1 MNASPRDLIRT
12 EWKMKFEALLRDAGY
27 NDRYSSH
34 GPKHPSHI
42 VDEFRG
48 GYYSASDVFFALH
61 VLDEVDLSEDKIN
74 YQITSFKS
82 QIEQRKGE
90 AE

>member
-27 NDRYSSH
+27 NDRYSSY
-34 GPKHPSHI
+34 GPKHPSQI

-61 VLDEVDLSEDKIN
+61 VLSDVDRSDVKIN
-74 YQITSFKS
+74 HQITNFKS
-82 QIEQRKGE
+82 RIEQREGE
-90 AE
+90 TE